1 MRKTIIMQF
10 QSSFATLDEAYG
22 DVSAGLYSSSS
33 ETVWGDKRI
42 AKDAQKK
49 KEEEIA
55 RQKFMKKRTEEE
67 RKAKEEER
75 KAKEEYERR
84 LAEYRELHGDYW
96 GHPEVP
102 NCLIPLEI
110 RDVPAKDTVN
120 RYTLM
125 LQDGGEYDA
134 WMTLVGTNREPWT
147 NEEYYD
153 MFCERHDD
161 KYYYVGRK

>member
-42 AKDAQKK
+42 AKDAQKR
-49 KEEEIA
+49 KEEDALKEEIA
-55 RQKFMKKRTEEE
+55 RQKFMKKRAEED
-67 RKAKEEER
+67 R

-96 GHPEVP
+96 EHPEVP

-110 RDVPAKDTVN
+110 RGVPAKDTVN

-134 WMTLVGTNREPWT
+134 WMTLVGTTREPWT